1 MADKK
6 RESRW
11 LSGLEEGGVTASQ
24 VVSFCPEDAGIFRVK
39 KLVLDI
45 LKKTALET
53 KRRGRAYFEF

>member
-24 VVSFCPEDAGIFRVK
+24 VVSFCPEDAGVFRLK
-39 KLVLDI
+39 KFILDI
-45 LKKTALET
+45 LKRAALET
-53 KRRGRAYFEF
+53 KHGRRTHFEF

>member
-24 VVSFCPEDAGIFRVK
+24 VVSFCPEDAGVFRVK

-53 KRRGRAYFEF
+53 QHGRREHFEF